1 MRLEMRK
8 VLIVHH
14 NEDMRHLL
22 AHWLERLSC
31 DTFYA
36 KSGEEGLE
44 SLKAFGSR
52 PPFDAAVISYERLGS
67 RTAEEF
73 IKAAK
78 IITPSLR
85 VVVVTTISPDF
96 INVTARLKDLADFVI
111 GPLINFDAMRMA
123 ITRLR
128 SLHR

>member
-52 PPFDAAVISYERLGS
+52 LDAAVISYERLGS
-67 RTAEEF
+67 GTAEEF